1 MKKGFTLVEI
11 MIVVAII
18 ALLAA
23 LAIPSLLRS
32 RLSANE
38 AAAQATLQSISAA
51 AQSFR
56 GANPNYPTSLND
68 LENPASGPA
77 YINLGGV
84 GEGNSKQKQ
93 GYVFTIIDT
102 GDNNTF
108 VATAVPANV
117 GVTGNRSFCVTE
129 DGVIRENTE
138 GGAIADHAACAALNP
153 VQQ

>member
-77 YINLGGV
+77 YINLGL
-84 GEGNSKQKQ
+84 NAQNQKQ
-93 GYVFTIIDT
+93 GYTFNLIDT

-129 DGVIRENTE
+129 DGVIREDPN